1 MKLSEN
7 QELVQ
12 KLNLILQEFPGL
24 EYDDLSSE
32 RMENM
37 LMVKVSTD
45 AECDISTAGIIAEK
59 LSEFSGDQFKVQTP
73 AGSEKFTFDNFKRFG
88 LFQFM
93 PNKNV
98 RITYP
103 ERKGGELEIDI
114 MEGMEIDINL
124 NDEDIWY
131 FAEGNELTIRF
142 NIFAQ
147 PHYHKYLRSHVTQVT
162 RDGKKFPDGYLSQ
175 NPIQSK

>member
-7 QELVQ
+7 QKLVQ
-12 KLNLILQEFPGL
+12 KLSLILKDFPGL
-24 EYDDLSSE
+24 EYDEINSA

-37 LMVKVSTD
+37 LMIKVSTD
-45 AECDISTAGIIAEK
+45 AKCDISTAGIIAEK
-59 LSEFSGDQFKVQTP
+59 LSEFTGDQFKVQP
-73 AGSEKFTFDNFKRFG
+73 RAGSKKFSLDNIGRFG

-103 ERKGGELEIDI
+103 DRKGDKLEIDI
-114 MEGMEIDINL
+114 MEGMEMALNL

-131 FAEGNELTIRF
+131 FAEGNELTIQF

-147 PHYHKYLRSHVTQVT
+147 PNYHKYLRSHVTQVT
-162 RDGKKFPDGYLSQ
+162 RDEKKFQDGNLFSE
-175 NPIQSK
+175 SSSM

>member
-12 KLNLILQEFPGL
+12 KLSQILQDYPGL
-24 EYDDLSSE
+24 DYDELSSA
-32 RMENM
+32 RTDNI
-37 LMVKVSTD
+37 LMVKVSSE
-45 AECDISTAGIIAEK
+45 AKCDISTAGIIASK
-59 LSEFSGDQFKVQTP
+59 LSEFTGEEYKVQP
-73 AGSEKFTFDNFKRFG
+73 RAGSGTSTLDNLRGFG

-103 ERKGGELEIDI
+103 NRKGDKLEVDI
-114 MEGMEIDINL
+114 MEGVEMALNL
-124 NDEDIWY
+124 NDEDLWY
-131 FAEGNELTIRF
+131 FAEGNELEIQF

-147 PHYHKYLRSHVTQVT
+147 PDYHKYLRSHVTQVT
-162 RDGKKFPDGYLSQ
+162 RDDKEFQDGNLLSE
-175 NPIQSK
+175 SSAM